1 MGNTRKK
8 VKQICIVI
16 TFILAAISFNSLKGI
31 AASEPEYKSK
41 YTGQEKRDIKS
52 LSNDDIKEL
61 RAGAGWGLA
70 KAAELNGLPGPK
82 HILEMKKE
90 IELTTEQEKMVSALY
105 KDMNKEAIELGN
117 KLIEYEKE
125 LNNRFSER
133 NINEKELEELL
144 IKISEIYKS
153 LRYTHL
159 SAHLKTPSILTED
172 QIEKYN
178 KLRGYSSGDPCVNI
192 PQGHDPVMWRKHN
205 NCD

>member
-1 MGNTRKK
+1 M
-8 VKQICIVI
+8 
-16 TFILAAISFNSLKGI
+16 TFTLVAISLNPLKII

-41 YTGQEKRDIKS
+41 YIGQEKREIKS
-52 LSNDDIKEL
+52 LSNEDIEEL

-90 IELTTEQEKMVSALY
+90 IELTAEQEKVVIALFR
-105 KDMNKEAIELGN
+105 DMNKEAIGLGN
-117 KLIEYEKE
+117 KLIEYEEE
-125 LNNRFSER
+125 LNNRFAER
-133 NINEKELEELL
+133 NIDEKMLDQLLE
-144 IKISEIYKS
+144 KISETYKS

-159 SAHLKTPSILTED
+159 SAHLKTPSILTEN
-172 QIEKYN
+172 QIKKYN

-192 PQGHDPVMWRKHN
+192 PKGHDSVMWRKHN